1 MTIENEDQYQ
11 RAIARLKSLADVPD
25 NERDEGAF
33 LDLSAAMVAYE
44 ASLIAP
50 AEQ

>member
-11 RAIARLKSLADVPD
+11 RAIARLKSLADLP
-25 NERDEGAF
+25 NEGAF
-33 LDLSAAMVAYE
+33 LDLSTAMVAYE
-44 ASLIAP
+44 ASLMTP